1 MTTNKNNST
10 QERSLKYSSN
20 YFIFIDG
27 FGVFKVM
34 MI

>member
-10 QERSLKYSSN
+10 QECFPKYSSN

-27 FGVFKVM
+27 FGVFKVI